1 MIVAELSAADVA
13 VLAAVG
19 VSFVAA
25 VAIALVLVSLLRT
38 ARALRDELTGFRV
51 RSDAALA
58 DLNEAVAVARGDLER
73 VDDLIG
79 SAEALAATVDG
90 VAKVGY
96 FTVGKPVIKTV
107 ALAKG
112 TSRAARRIRGSKA
125 G

>member
-1 MIVAELSAADVA
+1 MILAELTAADLAVVTAIVVSMAAVA
-13 VLAAVG
+13 VLTV
-19 VSFVAA
+19 VS
-25 VAIALVLVSLLRT
+25 LSLLRT
-38 ARALRDELTGFRV
+38 VRTLRAELVEFRT

-58 DLNEAVAVARGDLER
+58 ELHDTVAEARTDLDR

-90 VAKVGY
+90 AARVGY

-112 TSRAARRIRGSKA
+112 TSRAARRMRNPRA

>member
-1 MIVAELSAADVA
+1 MIVAELSAQDVA
-13 VLAAVG
+13 VLVAVG
-19 VSFVAA
+19 VSLAAA
-25 VAIALVLVSLLRT
+25 VAISLVTASLVRT
-38 ARALRDELTGFRV
+38 VRVLRDELAEFRV
-51 RSDAALA
+51 RSDEVLA
-58 DLNEAVAVARGDLER
+58 ELHETVDVARADLER
-73 VDDLIG
+73 VDDLVG

-112 TSRAARRIRGSKA
+112 TSRAARRMRGTKA

>member
-1 MIVAELSAADVA
+1 MMIAELTAQDVA
-13 VLAAVG
+13 VLTAVA
-19 VSFVAA
+19 VSVAA
-25 VAIALVLVSLLRT
+25 AIAIALVLANLLRT
-38 ARALRDELTGFRV
+38 TRELRRELVEFRTRA
-51 RSDAALA
+51 DAAL
-58 DLNEAVAVARGDLER
+58 DELSEVIDTARGDLDR

-96 FTVGKPVIKTV
+96 LTMGKPVIKTV

-112 TSRAARRIRGSKA
+112 TSRAARRLRGTRA

>member
-1 MIVAELSAADVA
+1 MIIAELTAQDVA
-13 VLAAVG
+13 VMVAVG
-19 VSFVAA
+19 VSLAAA
-25 VAIALVLVSLLRT
+25 VAIALVTASLLRT
-38 ARALRDELTGFRV
+38 ARELRDELRDFRK
-51 RSDAALA
+51 RSDEALEELSETV
-58 DLNEAVAVARGDLER
+58 DLARGDLAR

-96 FTVGKPVIKTV
+96 LTVGKPVIKTV

-112 TSRAARRIRGSKA
+112 TSRAARRMRGTKA